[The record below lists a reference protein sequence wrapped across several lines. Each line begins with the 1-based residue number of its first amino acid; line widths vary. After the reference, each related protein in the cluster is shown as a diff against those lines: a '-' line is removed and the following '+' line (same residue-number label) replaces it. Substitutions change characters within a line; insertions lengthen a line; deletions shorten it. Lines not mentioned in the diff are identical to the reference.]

1 MKVKIPGYKELDLK
15 YLVLDYNGT
24 IAVDGGIPE
33 SVKERLKILAEEFQI
48 YVVTADTHGNAR
60 ESCKDLPV
68 EIYTFP
74 SSDAAGSKKR
84 IVEELGADHCVC
96 VGNGRN
102 DVWMFRAA
110 ELSIAVMDEEGMYG
124 KLAVEADICVRSIE
138 EGMDLLQKEK
148 RLIATLRG

>member
-33 SVKERLKILAEEFQI
+33 SV
-48 YVVTADTHGNAR
+48 
-60 ESCKDLPV
+60 
-68 EIYTFP
+68 
-74 SSDAAGSKKR
+74 
-84 IVEELGADHCVC
+84 EELGADHCVC

-102 DVWMFRAA
+102 DMWMFRAA
-110 ELSIAVMDEEGMYG
+110 ALSIAVMDEEGMYG

-138 EGMDLLQKEK
+138 EGMDLLQKGK